1 MNTKTNV
8 SMNCAITALALFAV
22 LLPALGV
29 TVPPPKGL
37 PAGSK
42 GPDISVRRVTVD
54 PANPMTGQSFRV
66 EVSIS
71 NDGDW
76 PSSLG
81 NCRIEIMNSNGL
93 VVAMSE
99 IVHAD
104 VGPKNMEQY
113 GRSFSLKQPG
123 EYIARA
129 TWYTEL
135 PDFKGLQDKSET
147 SFTCSGTDISG
158 VKQNPF
164 DLDGSLARQ
173 EAERKLSEQQQ
184 AAEASRQV
192 QLPQQPQQQLVQQA
206 ELARQERARQQQAEQ
221 AKQEQ
226 AKREQVRQQQLEQE
240 RQDQLRKQQEQAE
253 HDRQE
258 RLAREKEAERLRQE
272 KARQQEAE
280 RQRQLAAQ
288 TESERQDQLR
298 MEQARKEQAERD
310 RRYAEQAEQ
319 QRRLD
324 AERAANA
331 EKERREKEAMLERN
345 RQEQERIRQE
355 VAQRNAEIERRAAE
369 TQRARAAYIQQQ
381 QAIAAQQQYQDQ
393 SRRQKAQE
401 AQATAAQ
408 QDAINRQQAAG
419 QLLDMFGQMAD
430 NQREREA
437 REQAEREVQ
446 AQAAR
451 QQAQL
456 EQARV
461 QVAQAEADRILA
473 ERGNNTVTFRIKS
486 SHPNTVNVR
495 FYSLDRDRAWPAAD
509 RAYILDDSQVHQIPI
524 QGEPGERIAFGAW
537 VAGSS
542 STSWGAGVSK
552 PTSGNYYP
560 CNGGTTAIIN
570 LK

>member
-1 MNTKTNV
+1 
-8 SMNCAITALALFAV
+8 MNCAITALALFAV

-240 RQDQLRKQQEQAE
+240 RQTSFANNKNRRNTTGKSASHEKRKPSVSVRKKHGNKKRNASVSWQHKPRVNVKTSFAWSKLEKNRQSETAVMPNKRNNNVVSMPSGLPTLR
-253 HDRQE
+253 RS
-258 RLAREKEAERLRQE
+258 AERKKLCWSATVRSRNGFG
-272 KARQQEAE
+272 KRW
-280 RQRQLAAQ
+280 
-288 TESERQDQLR
+288 
-298 MEQARKEQAERD
+298 
-310 RRYAEQAEQ
+310 RR
-319 QRRLD
+319 
-324 AERAANA
+324 
-331 EKERREKEAMLERN
+331 
-345 RQEQERIRQE
+345 
-355 VAQRNAEIERRAAE
+355 E
-369 TQRARAAYIQQQ
+369 TQRSKDVLQKRSAHEPHTYNS
-381 QAIAAQQQYQDQ
+381 
-393 SRRQKAQE
+393 SRR
-401 AQATAAQ
+401 
-408 QDAINRQQAAG
+408 
-419 QLLDMFGQMAD
+419 
-430 NQREREA
+430 
-437 REQAEREVQ
+437 
-446 AQAAR
+446 
-451 QQAQL
+451 
-456 EQARV
+456 
-461 QVAQAEADRILA
+461 
-473 ERGNNTVTFRIKS
+473 
-486 SHPNTVNVR
+486 
-495 FYSLDRDRAWPAAD
+495 
-509 RAYILDDSQVHQIPI
+509 
-524 QGEPGERIAFGAW
+524 
-537 VAGSS
+537 
-542 STSWGAGVSK
+542 
-552 PTSGNYYP
+552 
-560 CNGGTTAIIN
+560 
-570 LK
+570 